1 MGEMDPRTQ
10 TQYDA
15 VKAWK
20 AANHRGTIVLPT
32 GFGKSYIGVVTAGEQ
47 IKKGLIKNCMVVVPS
62 TALVDQWK
70 QEFEKWEYSLEGI
83 DILCLQS
90 AYKMQEHRDLLIID
104 EIHTALSPQ
113 YRNVFFNIKHNQIMG
128 LTATK
133 PHNDNYYKYLELF
146 CPVVF
151 TKTISDALDMGAI
164 SNYITY
170 NLEIGLTRKDRAK
183 YRTFDTM
190 LKRAQMELSLMKK
203 GNIEFKEMAIFDMAK
218 KFSTYKNPPIQ
229 LKELVYYSKQF
240 WNAMSMRKWVCYGAE
255 SKIPATIKIIKKFT
269 NRKWIIFNKSI
280 KFAEELAKSMQKEG
294 FKCGIYHS
302 KLKKNQRESIL
313 KDFDNN
319 KFQYLIAVDALN
331 AGLNIPDIDSAIC
344 VSGVSTE
351 LTNVQQLGR
360 IVRAKEGKQAVFVNL
375 YCKDTIEET
384 WVRNKTKTLKN
395 CLWITSESQIYE
407 QAKKTQESG

>member
-1 MGEMDPRTQ
+1 MGELDPRTQ

-15 VKAWK
+15 VKSWK
-20 AANHRGTIVLPT
+20 AANHRGTIILPT

-47 IKKGLIKNCMVVVPS
+47 IRKGLIKSCMVVVPS

-70 QEFEKWEYSLEGI
+70 EEFAKWGYSLEGI
-83 DILCLQS
+83 DVMCLQS
-90 AYKMQEHRDLLIID
+90 AYKMNEHRDLLIVD

-133 PHNDNYYKYLELF
+133 PHNEEYYKYMQLL

-151 TKTISDALDMGAI
+151 TKTLTDALEIGAI
-164 SNYITY
+164 SNYMTY
-170 NLEIGLTRKDRAK
+170 NLEISLNRKDRGR
-183 YRTFDTM
+183 YRVFDSM
-190 LKRAQMELSLMKK
+190 LKKAQMELSLIKR
-203 GNIEFKEMAIFDMAK
+203 GNIEFKELTIFDIAK
-218 KFSTYKNPPIQ
+218 KFSTYKNPT
-229 LKELVYYSKQF
+229 KELKNLVYHSKQF

-280 KFAEELAKSMQKEG
+280 KFAEQLEVAMKEEG
-294 FKCGIYHS
+294 FRCQVYHS
-302 KLKKNQRESIL
+302 KMKKTDREKVL
-313 KDFDNN
+313 KDFDES
-319 KFQYLIAVDALN
+319 KFHYLIAVDALN

-360 IVRAKEGKQAVFVNL
+360 IVRAREGKKALFINL
-375 YCKDTIEET
+375 YCKDTVEET
-384 WVRNKTKTLKN
+384 WVRSKTKTLKN

-407 QAKKTQESG
+407 QNTQKEES